1 MKFGGKIEKIYWAA
15 KGVFVSLAA
24 VYVYAGWHRHGNL
37 QEFSL
42 LFSGYIIVNL
52 IMFML
57 NGKTA
62 LKSEGILF
70 SLFGFDTIFLT
81 LAIMLDGGAGSELF
95 LGYYVM
101 VGLLSVY
108 MTAKKVATVA
118 FLFSLSYMVA
128 AVVPFGREMLL
139 TILMRVFYIW
149 LLGGIG
155 YLVAHHMKAS
165 EKRLL
170 KTLDTLNERTWELE
184 SSQVLLE
191 NMYETT
197 KVLSAIV
204 DLEQLFEQVLEIADK
219 LLRVRKCAILLLD
232 SGSKNLNLHAELQS
246 GKKTLYNP
254 PLVVSDFLPAEL
266 SLIGSERGKLV
277 ARKRPFDL
285 ELPLISHGKLL
296 GILQVEAPP
305 HGDISEKD
313 RRSLIIF
320 ANSTAIAIDNAKM
333 HKKMQDLTIIDELTG
348 LFNYR
353 YFRSKLS
360 DEMRRADRYH
370 QKMSLL
376 MLDIDHF
383 KELNDSH
390 GHQTGNI
397 VLQEIAAVIK
407 QAVRDV
413 DIVARYGG
421 EEFMIILP
429 QTDADNARMIAER
442 IRGQIDQSFFSNSQG
457 QRHIKVTISIGIAV
471 YPNGSLSATQ
481 LLEKVDKALYLAK
494 NHGRNKVCMVSDF
507 SREAVME
514 KN

>member
-24 VYVYAGWHRHGNL
+24 VYVYAGWHRHGRL
-37 QEFSL
+37 PEFIL
-42 LFSGYIIVNL
+42 LFSAYIVINL
-52 IMFML
+52 VML
-57 NGKTA
+57 LLNSKTT
-62 LKSEGILF
+62 LKSERILF

-81 LAIMLDGGAGSELF
+81 LAVMLDGGAGSELF

-118 FLFSLSYMVA
+118 LLFSLSYMTA
-128 AVVPFGREMLL
+128 AIVPFRQEMLL

-232 SGSKNLNLHAELQS
+232 SSSKNLNLHAELQS

-266 SLIGSERGKLV
+266 SLIGSERGKMV

-296 GILQVEAPP
+296 GILQIEAPR

-348 LFNYR
+348 LYNYR
-353 YFRSKLS
+353 YFRNKLF

-383 KELNDSH
+383 KELNDSQ

-442 IRGQIDQSFFSNSQG
+442 IRSQIDQSFFSNSQG
-457 QRHIKVTISIGIAV
+457 QRHIKATISIGIAV

-494 NHGRNKVCMVSDF
+494 NRGRNRVCMVSD
-507 SREAVME
+507 SQAEAVVE
-514 KN
+514 KK